1 MSYIKPTS
9 TYKMSKPLKTM
20 LALGKFRSKEDR
32 NAWKKIMIQA
42 ELTAQIKVK
51 EKKKGEPDLGE

>member
-20 LALGKFRSKEDR
+20 LALGSFKSKEER
-32 NAWKKIMIQA
+32 SLWKKAMIQA